1 MGLSFSCDRNS
12 FKGFKNVF
20 LQSLNMTDQPQS
32 LKELL
37 QTVKAQKQSIEYSAE
52 PNSDAYRQEVSETIN
67 KLQEC
72 QRLISQLSL
81 FSSNEGLEDVSTS
94 NLQYD
99 LLRNIQRL
107 GLLTIAE
114 RFLTVDYLLAEVI
127 QRTSS
132 TDRESVLRRALG
144 EYEKF
149 LTRLDDYRLLSD
161 RDRKLF
167 EQYTENPTR
176 FSLASKN
183 DAANRR
189 EVKVARFREEKELKQ
204 KLEYFTQN
212 ESRLQSDD
220 EAMRKLYLAEINLYT
235 HQTFQSLDMIAQELE
250 MLSQMRNAP
259 PVSSLQNDSRSRET
273 DRNNYSERLDGPL
286 SQLLKGG
293 RSGPLLSK
301 SGKPLQPFTLTNE
314 RTELQ
319 QGVFRSGHNLPT
331 MSIDEYLEE
340 ERRRGGILEGGT
352 SNEMPEPDEDDLD
365 KADEETMKARA
376 WDEFKEDNPRG
387 SGNTLNRG

>member
-1 MGLSFSCDRNS
+1 
-12 FKGFKNVF
+12 
-20 LQSLNMTDQPQS
+20 MTDQPQS

-37 QTVKAQKQSIEYSAE
+37 QTAKAQKQSIEYSAE
-52 PNSDAYRQEVSETIN
+52 PNSDAYRQEVSATID

-81 FSSNEGLEDVSTS
+81 FSSNEGLEDISTS

-99 LLRNIQRL
+99 LLKNTRL
-107 GLLTIAE
+107 PPTTNN
-114 RFLTVDYLLAEVI
+114 RRK
-127 QRTSS
+127 RTLS
-132 TDRESVLRRALG
+132 TDRESVLRRAQG

-161 RDRKLF
+161 HNRKLF
-167 EQYTENPTR
+167 EQYTENPAR

-204 KLEYFTQN
+204 KLEYLTQN
-212 ESRLQSDD
+212 ESRLQNED
-220 EAMRKLYLAEINLYT
+220 EATRKLYLAEINFYT
-235 HQTFQSLDMIAQELE
+235 HQTFQSLDMIAQELD
-250 MLSQMRNAP
+250 MLSQMHNAP
-259 PVSSLQNDSRSRET
+259 PVSALQSDPRSREAT
-273 DRNNYSERLDGPL
+273 DKNSYSERLDGPL

-301 SGKPLQPFTLTNE
+301 SGKPLQPFTLTNK

-352 SNEMPEPDEDDLD
+352 NNEVPEPDEDDLD